1 MSLNSFLGRQFSHEG
16 RAGRLEFFAY
26 FVAGLV
32 SNLILIA
39 PFLWVSWEYI
49 NASIDFGP
57 DVALMMSEEDEF
69 TFFAAGAFYV
79 WLYVWSGL
87 LLALGVAYLMTL
99 CRRLSDIGWSKW
111 WVLVIGLPFCSS
123 ASGRARRIRKST
135 FTRAPNRKQILLS
148 SASVTFDKFFRV

>member
-16 RAGRLEFFAY
+16 RAGRLVFFAY

-87 LLALGVAYLMTL
+87 LLALSVAYLMTL

-111 WVLVIGLPFCSS
+111 WVLVIGLP
-123 ASGRARRIRKST
+123 II
-135 FTRAPNRKQILLS
+135 NLLFVLLLCIWPGKKDS
-148 SASVTFDKFFRV
+148 QVDIHPRTE